1 MSQARVTTRFLDVG
15 EDPNKTL
22 PPLEGYAKKDLL
34 SITEAIK
41 LITLDVP

>member
-22 PPLEGYAKKDLL
+22 PP
-34 SITEAIK
+34 
-41 LITLDVP
+41 